1 MVQHPQ
7 ELPISAHYRRQ
18 ELVREVVSN
27 WRSGGVQGTTGKS
40 GAGDEERRWKRSD
53 RHKHSPRELL
63 VTTRNA
69 RAFSAPASKKVAPW
83 DLESPSQHLTPDQNA
98 YVGNRTA
105 KGHATAWGNSETRL
119 KGDLDLSKAKSV
131 SGGTYFSSLTTES

>member
-1 MVQHPQ
+1 M
-7 ELPISAHYRRQ
+7 
-18 ELVREVVSN
+18 
-27 WRSGGVQGTTGKS
+27 QGTTGKS
-40 GAGDEERRWKRSD
+40 DAEDEERRWKRSD

-63 VTTRNA
+63 VTTQNA

-83 DLESPSQHLTPDQNA
+83 DLESTSQHLTPDQSA
-98 YVGNRTA
+98 YVENQIA

-131 SGGTYFSSLTTES
+131 SGGTYFSSLTTE